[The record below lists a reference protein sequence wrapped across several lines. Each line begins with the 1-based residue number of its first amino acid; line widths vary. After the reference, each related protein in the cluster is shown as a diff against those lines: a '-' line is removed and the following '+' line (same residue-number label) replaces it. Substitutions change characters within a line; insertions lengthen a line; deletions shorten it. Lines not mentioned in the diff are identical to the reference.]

1 MPQVLLLDSFRTWLA
16 ALRDLRAKVAI
27 ARRLERMQAG
37 NFGDAK
43 PVGEGVFELRV
54 DVGQGYRV
62 YCFKRGNEVVVVLAG
77 GDKSSQDKD
86 IKQAKKLAQEV

>member
-1 MPQVLLLDSFRTWLA
+1 MPQVLMLDSFKAWLA
-16 ALRDLRAKVAI
+16 ALRDMRAKIAI

-62 YCFKRGNEVVVVLAG
+62 YCVKRGNELVVVLAG